1 MWEVVAKQCGECK
14 CSGTASYV
22 TDVMFGC
29 EPMQTCFRWRL
40 ICFEDFVTVCVPFAH
55 AQAMLKYDAKARE
68 VQLVVDRAYSAGEP
82 VYAWC
87 GPQPNRRL
95 LLNYSIVDDN
105 NPYGAAVMLS
115 HL

>member
-1 MWEVVAKQCGECK
+1 MPQLAIDLVFDGVCPLSA
-14 CSGTASYV
+14 SG
-22 TDVMFGC
+22 
-29 EPMQTCFRWRL
+29 
-40 ICFEDFVTVCVPFAH
+40 
-55 AQAMLKYDAKARE
+55 QAMLKYDASARE

-105 NPYGAAVMLS
+105 NPYGAKKEPSCSLHM
-115 HL
+115 